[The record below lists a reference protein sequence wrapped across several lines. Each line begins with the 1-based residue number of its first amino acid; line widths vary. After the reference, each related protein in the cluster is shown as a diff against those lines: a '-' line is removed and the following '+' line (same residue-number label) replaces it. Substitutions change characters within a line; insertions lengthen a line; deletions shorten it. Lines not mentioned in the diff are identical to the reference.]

1 MIDNKLSARLR
12 ETAVSKD
19 RREKR
24 TNPFFEFAILEKRDR
39 NQVAVRALDRL
50 VDTSNTSRPIPRAT
64 NLSCATGETKESAA
78 ILLPFESKANKGAY
92 RQALQLLSALS
103 TLGSSLTSEFVTDS
117 RQWREPLEPVSTAE
131 VDLCLRFPLTLTL
144 RSVSASP
151 STFRCSL
158 SLTEAEEGGRRGGGG
173 GSGSRAPSR

>member
-1 MIDNKLSARLR
+1 MIDIKLSARLR
-12 ETAVSKD
+12 ETAVSKY

-64 NLSCATGETKESAA
+64 NLSCATGETKKSAA
-78 ILLPFESKANKGAY
+78 ILLSFESKAKKGAY
-92 RQALQLLSALS
+92 RQALQLLSAFS

-117 RQWREPLEPVSTAE
+117 RQRREPLEPVSTAE
-131 VDLCLRFPLTLTL
+131 VDLCLRFPRTL
-144 RSVSASP
+144 RSVS
-151 STFRCSL
+151 TSL
-158 SLTEAEEGGRRGGGG
+158 SPLRCPLSLFEDEEGGRRGGGG
-173 GSGSRAPSR
+173 GSGSRASSR